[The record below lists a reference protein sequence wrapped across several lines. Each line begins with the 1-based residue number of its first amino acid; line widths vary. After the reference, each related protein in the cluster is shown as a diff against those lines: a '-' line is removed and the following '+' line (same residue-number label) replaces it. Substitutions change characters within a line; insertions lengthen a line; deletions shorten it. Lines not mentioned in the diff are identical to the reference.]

1 MQNLNGEWRFVQL
14 RAAQLFEEG
23 DTQGA
28 LQLLDG
34 LHAEQAKRFD
44 VAAEAEKNEQ
54 KENC

>member
-1 MQNLNGEWRFVQL
+1 MRNWDEEWRFVQL

-34 LHAEQAKRFD
+34 LHEEQAKRF
-44 VAAEAEKNEQ
+44 AEASEAEKNEQ